1 MPPNP
6 NTHYSILI
14 MDFGRC
20 RETDELGNELLVR
33 KEFIEEGDLVLLHA
47 SHDTITHVYVKRGE
61 CIHNRFGLYPHES
74 LIGQRF
80 GTRLKARSGTGFL
93 LLLAP
98 TPELWAK
105 TLPTRTQI
113 VQDSD
118 QALLILR
125 LGLKPG
131 DMVVESGTGSGA
143 MSTAIIRAIAPNGIL
158 HTFDFHGKRVK
169 EIRSQFERNGLK
181 GLYTVTQRDVC
192 RDGYEIEGRD
202 HSLCGKVDAVFLDL
216 PQPWEAVKHAR
227 RALKPSGRL
236 ASYSPC
242 VEQVQKTYKA
252 LRKEG
257 FCE

>member
-1 MPPNP
+1 
-6 NTHYSILI
+6 

-20 RETDELGNELLVR
+20 REINELGNELLVR
-33 KEFIEEGDLVLLHA
+33 KEFIEEGDLVLLHS
-47 SHDTITHVYVKRGE
+47 SHDVITHAYVKKGE
-61 CIHNRFGLYPHES
+61 YIHNRFGLYPHES

-80 GTRLKARSGTGFL
+80 GTRLRAKSESGFL

-118 QALLILR
+118 QALLIFR

-131 DMVVESGTGSGA
+131 DVVVESGTGSGA
-143 MSTAIIRAIAPNGIL
+143 MSTAIIRAIAPNGML
-158 HTFDFHGKRVK
+158 HTFDFHGGRVD
-169 EIRSQFERNGLK
+169 EIRAQFERNGLQ

-192 RDGYEIEGRD
+192 RNGYEVEGGL
-202 HSLCGKVDAVFLDL
+202 SLCRKVDAIFLDL

-227 RALKPSGRL
+227 QVLKSSGRL

-242 VEQVQKTYKA
+242 IEQVQKMYTA
-252 LRKEG
+252 LHKEG